1 MLEQRRLDYLQAMGV
16 VQWMPRQPLP
26 FAPAPRWLPEAN
38 AKKVE
43 QAVPVTGF
51 NKQETKAQ
59 LASVRPSF
67 NAAHSAPVVAAPIVE
82 AVASS
87 VANNS
92 AHSASSVAVNAP
104 VIDANSDQ
112 QVPRFHLYFVQS
124 LLPVTW
130 VCDRVED
137 VELVQQLAFKTQKAL
152 LGESMFVAAPA
163 EFRWPFIMGAAEAE
177 QTTPVALQALRAHW
191 QFIQEQGSRGIISV
205 GPDSQKWLSQVSAP
219 SHFHIPVLAEFLANA
234 SLKRQLW
241 LTLLHLLRG

>member
-26 FAPAPRWLPEAN
+26 FAPAPRWLPDAN
-38 AKKVE
+38 AKKAE
-43 QAVPVTGF
+43 PAAPVSGF
-51 NKQETKAQ
+51 NKEETKAQ

-67 NAAHSAPVVAAPIVE
+67 NSANNAPAAPPQVAPIAH
-82 AVASS
+82 AVANTITHNQP
-87 VANNS
+87 ATD
-92 AHSASSVAVNAP
+92 
-104 VIDANSDQ
+104 IITDQ

-137 VELVQQLAFKTQKAL
+137 IELVQQLAFKTQKAL
-152 LGESMFVAAPA
+152 TGESMFVAAPA
-163 EFRWPFIMGAAEAE
+163 EFRWPFIVGAAEAE
-177 QTTPVALQALRAHW
+177 QTTPVALQALTAHW
-191 QFIQEQGSRGIISV
+191 HFIQEQGSRGIISV

-219 SHFHIPVLAEFLANA
+219 SHFHIPVLAEFLASA